1 MLKKERRRYLALKID
16 STETFSSGEFMN
28 ALWNTLLKLYGEY
41 GASKTGL
48 TLIDYNVEK
57 QFAII
62 RIVHTAIE
70 NIRAAIA
77 SITEIAEKR
86 VAIHVLH
93 VSGTI
98 KALYKKLKQ

>member
-1 MLKKERRRYLALKID
+1 
-16 STETFSSGEFMN
+16 MN

>member
-1 MLKKERRRYLALKID
+1 
-16 STETFSSGEFMN
+16 MN
-28 ALWNTLLKLYGEY
+28 ALWNALLKLYGEY

-86 VAIHVLH
+86 VAIHVLN

>member
-1 MLKKERRRYLALKID
+1 LLKKERRRYLALKID

>member
-1 MLKKERRRYLALKID
+1 MLKKERRRYLALEID
-16 STETFSSGEFMN
+16 SAETFSSKEFVN
-28 ALWNTLLKLYGEY
+28 ALWSSVLKLYGEY

-48 TLIDYNVEK
+48 TLIDYNAEK
-57 QFAII
+57 QFAVI
-62 RIVHTAIE
+62 RVVHTAVE

-77 SITEIAEKR
+77 SITEIAEKS
-86 VAIHVLH
+86 VAIHVLN